1 MMRSPLMPFVLAL
14 AFTLLTGIAVAM
26 EPYFA
31 GDVAVTR
38 AVQSIS
44 PNPAGWAAQVSR
56 LAPAPGKYYVM
67 AIVLTAALFVG
78 GWRGLALVVGF
89 LLLEQYGAESTKA
102 IFKRPRPS
110 PELVSTFGSF
120 SGYTFPST
128 TITFFSV
135 TFGALGIVAMVRKN
149 APMRSARDVDL
160 LRHGAAGVPGSRR
173 AWRALAKRRP
183 AHRAHLHGVD
193 LGRRPRR
200 LKKSVTDWLWS
211 TTVYSMALVALAGA
225 IGVIWPL
232 TWLHRKSR
240 RRALIML
247 VVGLGSAYVI
257 TRITPSPSSS
267 AAGHAIDD
275 FAPVFQFRE
284 HHDLVI
290 AAPPDR
296 VFAAIKAV
304 SADEIALFKLFT
316 TIRRFGTP
324 GPESILNAPGTQP
337 ILDVAVRFGFSAAA
351 RIYRLARSSWARSSS
366 APPGTRSGPATSPA
380 PTTRASRNRGLP
392 RRR

>member
-78 GWRGLALVVGF
+78 GWRGLALVVAF

-110 PELVSTFGSF
+110 PELVSTFGNF

-135 TFGALGIVAMVRKN
+135 TFGALGIVAMARRN
-149 APMRSARDVDL
+149 APMRLPVMWISFLMVLLGCLAR
-160 LRHGAAGVPGSRR
+160 
-173 AWRALAKRRP
+173 
-183 AHRAHLHGVD
+183 
-193 LGRRPRR
+193 
-200 LKKSVTDWLWS
+200 
-211 TTVYSMALVALAGA
+211 VALGA
-225 IGVIWPL
+225 HWPSDVLL
-232 TWLHRKSR
+232 T
-240 RRALIML
+240 ALICM
-247 VVGLGSAYVI
+247 VWI
-257 TRITPSPSSS
+257 
-267 AAGHAIDD
+267 
-275 FAPVFQFRE
+275 
-284 HHDLVI
+284 
-290 AAPPDR
+290 
-296 VFAAIKAV
+296 
-304 SADEIALFKLFT
+304 
-316 TIRRFGTP
+316 
-324 GPESILNAPGTQP
+324 
-337 ILDVAVRFGFSAAA
+337 
-351 RIYRLARSSWARSSS
+351 WA
-366 APPGTRSGPATSPA
+366 
-380 PTTRASRNRGLP
+380 ASRGVLGNS
-392 RRR
+392 